1 MKLFETNFSKEKPE
15 LIAAPVLLS
24 TFKFQM
30 RTNQIYT
37 AYVSWGSDGKRRP
50 VLIVEDKNKNVFC
63 YRITSKYKN
72 KSERIKKNYFPL
84 MDWKIEGLDKQSYID
99 VGDIIKL
106 SKEHVSFRLVG
117 ELSIRDIEALVEFIR
132 NRYEI

>member
-1 MKLFETNFSKEKPE
+1 
-15 LIAAPVLLS
+15 
-24 TFKFQM
+24 M

-84 MDWKIEGLDKQSYID
+84 MDWKIEGLDSSHMLMWEIL
-99 VGDIIKL
+99 L
-106 SKEHVSFRLVG
+106 SFQKNMYLLDLLENCQRTILK
-117 ELSIRDIEALVEFIR
+117 RW
-132 NRYEI
+132 

>member
-1 MKLFETNFSKEKPE
+1 
-15 LIAAPVLLS
+15 
-24 TFKFQM
+24 
-30 RTNQIYT
+30 
-37 AYVSWGSDGKRRP
+37 
-50 VLIVEDKNKNVFC
+50 
-63 YRITSKYKN
+63 
-72 KSERIKKNYFPL
+72 

-117 ELSIRDIEALVEFIR
+117 ELSIRYIEALVEFIR

>member
-1 MKLFETNFSKEKPE
+1 
-15 LIAAPVLLS
+15 
-24 TFKFQM
+24 M

-37 AYVSWGSDGKRRP
+37 AYVSWGLDGKRRP
-50 VLIVEDKNKNVFC
+50 VLIVEDKNKNVFY

-117 ELSIRDIEALVEFIR
+117 ELSIRDIEALVE
-132 NRYEI
+132 

>member
-1 MKLFETNFSKEKPE
+1 
-15 LIAAPVLLS
+15 
-24 TFKFQM
+24 M

-37 AYVSWGSDGKRRP
+37 AYVSWGSDEKRRP

-72 KSERIKKNYFPL
+72 KSERIKKNYFSL
-84 MDWKIEGLDKQSYID
+84 MDWKIEGLDKQSYVD

-106 SKEHVSFRLVG
+106 SKEHVSFRFVG
-117 ELSIRDIEALVEFIR
+117 VLSIRDIEALVEFIR

>member
-1 MKLFETNFSKEKPE
+1 
-15 LIAAPVLLS
+15 
-24 TFKFQM
+24 M
-30 RTNQIYT
+30 RTNQIYI
-37 AYVSWGSDGKRRP
+37 AYVSWGLDGKRRP

-84 MDWKIEGLDKQSYID
+84 MDWKIEGLDKQSYVD

-106 SKEHVSFRLVG
+106 SKEHVSFRLIG
-117 ELSIRDIEALVEFIR
+117 ELSTHDIEALVEFIR

>member
-1 MKLFETNFSKEKPE
+1 
-15 LIAAPVLLS
+15 
-24 TFKFQM
+24 M
-30 RTNQIYT
+30 RINQT
-37 AYVSWGSDGKRRP
+37 AYVSRGSDGKRRP
-50 VLIVEDKNKNVFC
+50 VLIVEGKNVFY

-84 MDWKIEGLDKQSYID
+84 MDWKIEGLNKQSYID

>member
-1 MKLFETNFSKEKPE
+1 
-15 LIAAPVLLS
+15 
-24 TFKFQM
+24 M

-72 KSERIKKNYFPL
+72 KSERIKKGYVTTN
-84 MDWKIEGLDKQSYID
+84 S
-99 VGDIIKL
+99 
-106 SKEHVSFRLVG
+106 
-117 ELSIRDIEALVEFIR
+117 
-132 NRYEI
+132 